1 MAVDSF
7 HFGRKNVRV
16 CVDSSVN
23 AAFGRQHFEWFCHM
37 PNKAPFLSGVNGF
50 GICSSVLSLYRT
62 LISTGDF
69 HDHRHPKDAVTGI
82 YRDGDA
88 HVDLRS
94 LKAVVIAG
102 YGFAWAAHFFV
113 EKNRQ
118 ATLRYPI
125 WSLMG
130 DLRTFALACMGRLN
144 HKMRR
149 YRIGD

>member
-1 MAVDSF
+1 M
-7 HFGRKNVRV
+7 
-16 CVDSSVN
+16 
-23 AAFGRQHFEWFCHM
+23 
-37 PNKAPFLSGVNGF
+37 
-50 GICSSVLSLYRT
+50 
-62 LISTGDF
+62 
-69 HDHRHPKDAVTGI
+69 
-82 YRDGDA
+82 
-88 HVDLRS
+88 
-94 LKAVVIAG
+94 IAG